1 MHRIRDAVAIN
12 AIIQNRPGFI
22 PGRSFIL
29 IQSIW
34 NLTDQD
40 KAGQDAD
47 QTKNSTRKKSLLFE
61 VCRKAVVPIKCFL
74 HDMSG

>member
-47 QTKNSTRKKSLLFE
+47 QTKKTAREKGL
-61 VCRKAVVPIKCFL
+61 CFL
-74 HDMSG
+74 KFAAKQSFP

>member
-1 MHRIRDAVAIN
+1 MHRIRDAVAID
-12 AIIQNRPGFI
+12 AIIQNRSGFI

-47 QTKNSTRKKSLLFE
+47 QTKKQHEKKVSAF
-61 VCRKAVVPIKCFL
+61 
-74 HDMSG
+74 